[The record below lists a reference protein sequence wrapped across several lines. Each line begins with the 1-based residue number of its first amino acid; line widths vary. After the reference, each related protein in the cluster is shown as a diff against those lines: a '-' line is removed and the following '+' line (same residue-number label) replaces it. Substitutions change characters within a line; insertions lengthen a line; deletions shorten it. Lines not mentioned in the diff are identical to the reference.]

1 MNLRI
6 DPDTRQPIEQAAA
19 ALGKTRTEFIVDT
32 AKRRQSTCFSTGG
45 FSFST
50 PMNIERS
57 CTPWTIRPR
66 RDPSCGRS
74 CAAHNDSQK
83 LVARCMGKISDESVF
98 TWLVPSSWM
107 HPPN

>member
-6 DPDTRQPIEQAAA
+6 DPHTRQPIDQAAA

-32 AKRRQSTCFSTGG
+32 AKRAAIDMLLDRRL
-45 FSFST
+45 SFST

-74 CAAHNDSQK
+74 CAAHNDSRK
-83 LVARCMGKISDESVF
+83 LVARCMRNISDESVF